1 MVIKIGTDC
10 SGIEAPL
17 QALKQMDIP
26 YQHVWSCEIDK
37 HAEKSILANY
47 NPQKMYHDITK
58 RKHASLPDVDIYVC
72 GFPCQPFS
80 LMGNKTGTEDSRS
93 NIMYQCIKVIKKKLP
108 KVFILENVK
117 NFKFIEKGKPF
128 NYLLKELKGIK
139 NENKQ
144 IAYNVY
150 CDILN
155 TKDYGIPQNR
165 ERIFFIGI
173 RKDIQKAEYTTPD
186 KLPLRN
192 LDDFIIDKT
201 IHENT
206 KNFKSINTKL
216 KKINYQ
222 KNYIFPNSNYVNPLE
237 NLCPT
242 LSTRCDMFFHST
254 YNRYLT
260 TTECLLLQGFLP
272 DFIQNVSKTQMY
284 KQIGNSMSVNVLRC
298 LFLKIFSITELID

>member
-155 TKDYGIPQNR
+155 TKDYSIPQNR

-298 LFLKIFSITELID
+298 LFLKIFSITELL